1 MLPPMFSLGR
11 WRPRHLLFAW
21 IAYWVVLLLV
31 ALGPAIVAA
40 LPVIGDEK
48 GHGSINASFG
58 SAGFSLTILRGS
70 ATVWQREASLLS
82 IALWIAGPPL
92 LLWLAWMWRRA
103 RETTTERP
111 PRAVASSTRAQ

>member
-1 MLPPMFSLGR
+1 MLPPMLSLGR

-21 IAYWVVLLLV
+21 ITYWVVLLLA

-58 SAGFSLTILRGS
+58 SAGFSLTVLRGS
-70 ATVWQREASLLS
+70 TTVWQGEASVLS
-82 IALWIAGPPL
+82 IALWLAGPPL

-103 RETTTERP
+103 RETSARA
-111 PRAVASSTRAQ
+111 PREVASSSRAQ

>member
-1 MLPPMFSLGR
+1 MFSLGR
-11 WRPRHLLFAW
+11 WRPRHLMFAW
-21 IAYWVVLLLV
+21 IAYWVALLLV

-48 GHGSINASFG
+48 GHNSINASFG
-58 SAGFSLTILRGS
+58 SAGFSLSILRGS
-70 ATVWQREASLLS
+70 TTVYQREASLLS

-103 RETTTERP
+103 RDTTERA
-111 PRAVASSTRAQ
+111 PREVASSTRAQ